1 VTGETEKASVS
12 ASYVNQILWKCFIH
26 FFRRPVRQDVRLHPS
41 VSWYHFVKLHRQPGI
56 DGVFSHEGQAR
67 GKNKSS
73 NHEKKRRKKEKKKS
87 LGETQF
93 VIIYHPPEY
102 SATVSYCLVK
112 IRLFCFGIYYS
123 VSIKYVKVG
132 SFQGMLQAGK
142 VVCFSLLTHFCS

>member
-1 VTGETEKASVS
+1 MTGETEKASVS

-41 VSWYHFVKLHRQPGI
+41 VSWYHFVKLYRQPGI

-73 NHEKKRRKKEKKKS
+73 NHERKKKKS

-112 IRLFCFGIYYS
+112 IRLLLFWICYS
-123 VSIKYVKVG
+123 VSIKSQVKV
-132 SFQGMLQAGK
+132 K
-142 VVCFSLLTHFCS
+142 V